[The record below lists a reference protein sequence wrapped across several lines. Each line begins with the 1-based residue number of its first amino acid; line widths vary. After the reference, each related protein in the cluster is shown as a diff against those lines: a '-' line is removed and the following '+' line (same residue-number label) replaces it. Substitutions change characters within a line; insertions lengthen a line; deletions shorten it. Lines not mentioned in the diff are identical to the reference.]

1 MTRMGGVAVQH
12 DRARFAEVVLPHLAQ
27 AHRLARWITGSA
39 TDADDVVQ
47 EASLRAFRAIGS
59 FGGANARAWVLTIVR
74 NTASTW
80 LTKNR
85 AGPVALAGD
94 MPDAS
99 APEAEADPDTPEA
112 VLLRQ
117 ADADA
122 VRRAVA
128 ALPAPFREVIVL
140 REMDELDYR
149 EIARVIDAPIGTVM
163 SRLSRARRMLVDA
176 LGSPP

>member
-1 MTRMGGVAVQH
+1 MTRMAGVAVQH

-94 MPDAS
+94 MPAS
-99 APEAEADPDTPEA
+99 VPEAEADPDTPEA

-117 ADADA
+117 ADAEA

-128 ALPAPFREVIVL
+128 ALPEPFREVIVL